1 MSNCSFLLIFI
12 KTSPIDKIMLISFQ
26 AWSIKWKFYDKIL
39 QNFVFYVSIFI
50 ISFVKVGELYVPNS
64 SKMYL
69 KFEIKGE
76 RILMQNSKLKSWNYI
91 QFILSNCWELFKEVC
106 RTANLIFGF
115 CSFLAPCQLVQKV

>member
-1 MSNCSFLLIFI
+1 M
-12 KTSPIDKIMLISFQ
+12 KHKMKI
-26 AWSIKWKFYDKIL
+26 YDKIL

-76 RILMQNSKLKSWNYI
+76 RILMQNSKLKS
-91 QFILSNCWELFKEVC
+91 
-106 RTANLIFGF
+106 
-115 CSFLAPCQLVQKV
+115 